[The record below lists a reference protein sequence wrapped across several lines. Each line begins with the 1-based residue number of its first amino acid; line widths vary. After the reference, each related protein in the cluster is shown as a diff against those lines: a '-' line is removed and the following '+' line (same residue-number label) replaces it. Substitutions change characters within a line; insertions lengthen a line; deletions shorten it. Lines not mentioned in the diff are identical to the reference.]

1 MSDAVY
7 EALRAIQSDLSQ
19 VEVLAQG
26 IANAN
31 TAGFRSAEV
40 SSRPFDVGSVE
51 RTSSNPVVRVNQRSG
66 PLTATGQALDF
77 AVTGNGYL
85 QVESESSA
93 AAALV
98 KGGELRISS
107 DGILTTATGH
117 AVLVDGGR
125 LQLDGGQMAVTT
137 SGDVSVDGQAVG
149 RLSVVGLI
157 EPDALT
163 VAGEGVYGI
172 PLEFIDTEPANVSVL
187 QGYVE
192 QSNVNSSESIIRMM
206 ELSKHVESVQRSL
219 VALDELMDSSIND
232 LGRR

>member
-40 SSRPFDVGSVE
+40 SSRPFDVGVAE
-51 RTSSNPVVRVNQRSG
+51 RTSADPVIRVNQRSG
-66 PLTATGQALDF
+66 SLTATGQALDI

-85 QVESESSA
+85 QVETESSNS
-93 AAALV
+93 AALV
-98 KGGELRISS
+98 RGGALRISS
-107 DGILTTATGH
+107 EGVLTTATGH

-125 LQLDGGQMAVTT
+125 LQVDAGQMAVTT
-137 SGDVSVDGQAVG
+137 SGDVLLDGQPVG
-149 RLSVVGLI
+149 RLSLVELL
-157 EPDALT
+157 EPEALT
-163 VAGEGVYGI
+163 VAGEGVYEI
-172 PLEFIDTEPANVSVL
+172 PVELIDTAPTNVSVL
-187 QGYVE
+187 QGYLE